1 MNNISSGT
9 IVRTIVLMLALVNQF
24 LSATGH
30 AVIPIENEEL
40 ETLITTGLTVV
51 SSLVAW
57 WKNNSFTR
65 AALEGD
71 ALMKE
76 LKEG

>member
-1 MNNISSGT
+1 MKNISSGT
-9 IVRTIVLMLALVNQF
+9 IVRTIVLMLALVNQC

-30 AVIPIENEEL
+30 AVIPIEDEQIESFV
-40 ETLITTGLTVV
+40 TLGLTIA
-51 SSLVAW
+51 SALAAW

-65 AALEGD
+65 AALAGD

-76 LKEG
+76 MKEG